1 MGEFTPEMQEKIDAA
16 FPLYEKEGTPTHTVK
31 LKFRGVAADL
41 LMDQARATTGHA
53 KRSLAEALTL
63 LETASM
69 FAVKALHQG

>member
-1 MGEFTPEMQEKIDAA
+1 MIDESKINAMFPQYEDPTSPQFALKGDFRSLAGHLMEMQEAA
-16 FPLYEKEGTPTHTVK
+16 K
-31 LKFRGVAADL
+31 
-41 LMDQARATTGHA
+41 TGHA